1 MNNLV
6 LKRIMKSIRRKL
18 LKFGPVR
25 RAVSELYWKNVNKTY
40 HENWAKIMHSG
51 FTVHN
56 LKPEKLEPYD
66 TLGVVTDDGVL
77 EEWQGGKV
85 VGREYIDS
93 RNWGGTKI

>member
-1 MNNLV
+1 M
-6 LKRIMKSIRRKL
+6 LKRIMKSIRHQL
-18 LKFGPVR
+18 LKFNWFK
-25 RAVSELYWKNVNKTY
+25 RAVSNYNAQLKEAYY
-40 HENWAKIMHSG
+40 HETWAQRMHSG
-51 FTVHN
+51 STVHN
-56 LKPEKLEPYD
+56 LKPEKLEPFD